1 MLAWWEIVLRM
12 LLASLLGGLIGW
24 ERETRGKPAGLR
36 TLIIVSLSASVYVIV
51 AQQAALANGEPVD
64 SVRAMS
70 GVAQGVG
77 FLGAGIIL
85 QSRGEVRWLTT
96 AAALWAS
103 AALGL
108 ASGLGMYFVAILAA
122 LMIFATLRWA
132 LFIEEQWARRRP
144 ERTKSPKSER
154 DEHDSPVT
162 KR

>member
-12 LLASLLGGLIGW
+12 LLASLLGGFIGW

-51 AQQAALANGEPVD
+51 AQQAALARGEPVD
-64 SVRAMS
+64 AVRAMS

-77 FLGAGIIL
+77 FLGAGVIL

-96 AAALWAS
+96 AAALWAA
-103 AALGL
+103 AALGF
-108 ASGLGMYFVAILAA
+108 AAGLGMYFIALLAG

-132 LFIEEQWARRRP
+132 LLIEERWGHKQA
-144 ERTKSPKSER
+144 EHSSPASER
-154 DEHDSPVT
+154 DERDSSVT

>member
-1 MLAWWEIVLRM
+1 MLVWWEIVLRM
-12 LLASLLGGLIGW
+12 LLASLLGGFIGW

-51 AQQAALANGEPVD
+51 AQQAALAKGEPVD
-64 SVRAMS
+64 AVRAMS

-77 FLGAGIIL
+77 FLGAGVIL

-96 AAALWAS
+96 AAALWAA
-103 AALGL
+103 AALGF
-108 ASGLGMYFVAILAA
+108 AAGSGMYFIALLAG

-132 LFIEEQWARRRP
+132 LFVEGRWARKRP
-144 ERTKSPKSER
+144 GRAASSASER
-154 DEHDSPVT
+154 DERESSVT